1 MKTKIVNNK
10 PTSNHSFPKLMQC
23 NGVKDFIVLMYSS
36 SLDNYGKGTVV
47 SVGLSKDWNLG
58 EYADNWC
65 LSVFSDFKGTLE
77 LSND

>member
-1 MKTKIVNNK
+1 MKTKIVNDK

-23 NGVKDFIVLMYSS
+23 NGVKDFIVLMCSS
-36 SLDNYGKGTVV
+36 NHNNDGNGIVV
-47 SVGLSKDWNLG
+47 SVGLSKDWKLG